1 MAGRLIGAFF
11 KSVVNAMLMADILVP
26 EVKARVSQMKDDEWY
41 PWDEYTQM
49 VNLLASKLSPMTLR
63 KCGINL
69 MRASEAFYR
78 SQGFQKMDHQMARFD
93 EGFKASVVDAPPED
107 GVEVVEFRPGYATLR
122 FGKIQPAALIE
133 GYIRGSALIY
143 GATITRLHHE
153 VRRDDDGHES
163 HFFETEWFN
172 KPVASAPVN

>member
-1 MAGRLIGAFF
+1 MPGKLIGAFF

-26 EVKARVSQMKDDEWY
+26 EVKARVAAMKDDEWY
-41 PWDEYTQM
+41 PWDDYTEM
-49 VNLLASKLSPMTLR
+49 VNSLASKLSPMTLR

-78 SQGFQKMDHQMARFD
+78 SHGFEKMDHQMARFD

-107 GVEVVEFRPGYATLR
+107 GVEVVEFRPGFAVLR
-122 FGKIQPAALIE
+122 FGKVQPAALIE

-143 GATITRLHHE
+143 GATITRLEHQLLA
-153 VRRDDDGHES
+153 DDDGHEC
-163 HFFETEWFN
+163 HFFSTEWFD
-172 KPVASAPVN
+172 KSA